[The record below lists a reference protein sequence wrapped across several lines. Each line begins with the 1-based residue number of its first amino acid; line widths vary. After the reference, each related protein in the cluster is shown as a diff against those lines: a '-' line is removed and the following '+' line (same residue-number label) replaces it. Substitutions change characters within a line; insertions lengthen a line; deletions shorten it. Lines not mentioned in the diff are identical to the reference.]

1 MNLNKQKFSIKT
13 PALMGVCNVTTDS
26 FSDGGKNY
34 KINDAL
40 ESIKKMYKL
49 GAQIIDIGA
58 ESARPGSD
66 PISYKKEIKKIEPI
80 LKQIPKNKFIISID
94 SNKIETQE
102 FALKNGAHII
112 NDIYGGSEDLF
123 LLSKKYNNGLVL
135 MHTPAPPKIM
145 QTKVNDYTDILKDI
159 RSYFNK
165 KIKILNKYN
174 ISSSKVWLDPGIGFG
189 KNLKQNLKIMK
200 NLKKLKIKVLGPIS
214 PDSSFLVSKKYKF
227 DVIVGMYHDQVLTP
241 FKTIYNFKAIN
252 VTLGLPYI
260 RVSPDHGV
268 AEDIAGKNV
277 ANPLSLIESIKFFNF
292 IK

>member
-200 NLKKLKIKVLGPIS
+200 NLKKLKIKNFGLLLGSSRKSWISSINNSEVNERLGGSIASVLFALNQGVDIFRVH
-214 PDSSFLVSKKYKF
+214 DVKETFQAIEIFNKIKCSK
-227 DVIVGMYHDQVLTP
+227 
-241 FKTIYNFKAIN
+241 
-252 VTLGLPYI
+252 
-260 RVSPDHGV
+260 
-268 AEDIAGKNV
+268 
-277 ANPLSLIESIKFFNF
+277 
-292 IK
+292 